1 MYRRKKHRGK
11 FIAACF
17 SLLLLG
23 FIYGYITNDNEPPIK
38 PNPNK
43 GTIAETPKNSTEES
57 QNQNNIE
64 NPLETTPNLEED
76 PDLNVEETVND
87 NLVTE
92 DTKLVFK
99 TYYEKSRDT
108 LTKEEKVPIVLIG
121 EPLKNLQEYVAS
133 NYTGWSIR
141 GISKD
146 FIELYRVRETL
157 SPNHYIVKEKNGFIA
172 IFQIDETGNSIL
184 IDQTEIP
191 IFGLGEI
198 DQKKLKDGIPV
209 KNLENVNQ
217 ILEDYSS

>member
-1 MYRRKKHRGK
+1 M
-11 FIAACF
+11 
-17 SLLLLG
+17 
-23 FIYGYITNDNEPPIK
+23 
-38 PNPNK
+38 
-43 GTIAETPKNSTEES
+43 IAETPKNSVDEGQS
-57 QNQNNIE
+57 NNE
-64 NPLETTPNLEED
+64 NPLETPQSPEENQD
-76 PDLNVEETVND
+76 FNTEETIND

-92 DTKLVFK
+92 ETKLVFK

-108 LTKEEKVPIVLIG
+108 LTKEEKVPVVLIG

-133 NYTGWSIR
+133 NYAGWSIR

-172 IFQIDETGNSIL
+172 IFQMDDSGNAVL

-198 DQKKLKDGIPV
+198 DQKKLKEGIPV